1 MCANYSFTF
10 MYYMVRT
17 KEDYSGDNVEIN
29 FLQDSVTSLYFL
41 EECRHLAVIY
51 DGSLVLHRVGAQT
64 PLYPPLPGFLVF
76 Y

>member
-1 MCANYSFTF
+1 
-10 MYYMVRT
+10 MVRT

-51 DGSLVLHRVGAQT
+51 DG
-64 PLYPPLPGFLVF
+64 
-76 Y
+76 